1 MKNGE
6 YDEIGDDMK
15 RIQEVIVVEGKT
27 DTATLQQL
35 FDVDTIETSGSGINE
50 DILQQIETASKT
62 RGVIILTDPDY
73 PGQQIRNK
81 IIARVP
87 NAKHAFVK
95 KKDAIGKKKLG
106 IAEARHEAI
115 IEALENTVQFRE
127 REDTLSWQE
136 FLSLDIIGDHAKRDY
151 LYHTYRLGH
160 GNNKALFK
168 RLNMIGVTK
177 RDIEE
182 KLQSYSK

>member
-1 MKNGE
+1 
-6 YDEIGDDMK
+6 MK

-50 DILQQIETASKT
+50 AILQQIETAAKT

-73 PGQQIRNK
+73 PGQQIRNR

-95 KKDAIGKKKLG
+95 KKDAIG
-106 IAEARHEAI
+106 HEAI
-115 IEALENTVQFRE
+115 IEALENTVQFSE

-136 FLSLDIIGDHAKRDY
+136 FLSLDIIGNHAKRDY

-177 RDIEE
+177 DDIEE
-182 KLQSYSK
+182 KLKHM

>member
-1 MKNGE
+1 
-6 YDEIGDDMK
+6 MK

-50 DILQQIETASKT
+50 AILQQIETAAKT

-73 PGQQIRNK
+73 PGQQIRN
-81 IIARVP
+81 
-87 NAKHAFVK
+87 

-115 IEALENTVQFRE
+115 IEALENTVQFSE

-136 FLSLDIIGDHAKRDY
+136 FLSLDIIGNHAKRDY

-177 RDIEE
+177 DDIEE
-182 KLQSYSK
+182 KLKHM

>member
-1 MKNGE
+1 MLDRMKNGE
-6 YDEIGDDMK
+6 YDEKGDDMK

-127 REDTLSWQE
+127 REDTLSWQD
-136 FLSLDIIGDHAKRDY
+136 FISLDIIGDHEKRDY
-151 LYHTYRLGH
+151 P
-160 GNNKALFK
+160 
-168 RLNMIGVTK
+168 IG
-177 RDIEE
+177 
-182 KLQSYSK
+182 

>member
-1 MKNGE
+1 MRK
-6 YDEIGDDMK
+6 IK
-15 RIQEVIVVEGKT
+15 EVVVVEGKT
-27 DTATLQQL
+27 DTATLKQL

-50 DILQQIETASKT
+50 DILSLIKTAAQT
-62 RGVIILTDPDY
+62 RGVIVLTDPDY
-73 PGQQIRNK
+73 PGTQIRNK
-81 IIARVP
+81 VIQAVP
-87 NAKHAFVK
+87 NAKHAFVA
-95 KKDAIGKKKLG
+95 KKDAKGVKKLG

-115 IEALENTVQFRE
+115 IEALENTVQFSD

-136 FLSLDIIGDHAKRDY
+136 FLSLDIIGDHEKRDY

-177 RDIEE
+177 SDIEE
-182 KLQSYSK
+182 KLKSYINK

>member
-1 MKNGE
+1 
-6 YDEIGDDMK
+6 MK

-50 DILQQIETASKT
+50 AILQQIETAAK
-62 RGVIILTDPDY
+62 TDPDY

-127 REDTLSWQE
+127 REDTLSWQD
-136 FLSLDIIGDHAKRDY
+136 FISLDIIGDHEKRDY